1 VSNSYTATPGIV
13 AGALTVNGPITS
25 LSDAGIRI
33 GAAAPFVRLYKRAT
47 PGGGLTYNIGTDD
60 ATTDSAIVAA
70 HGFFSDNSND
80 SPALKRIAPTNSVAV
95 TLLDSTLAQDGTLVT
110 NTGNVAENTTRTK
123 LIPGNTLG
131 ANGSLILEWMLN
143 GQVQGGVATTFR
155 VRIGGTQLF
164 SFSKAA
170 TSTMLLRLLVANANA
185 TNAQRG
191 IAYLGDTV
199 VAFTAFQFT
208 GAFDTTLDQ
217 TVTLTIQSGATTDN
231 WQDWGYKIHAFGGRT
246 SPL

>member
-33 GAAAPFVRLYKRAT
+33 GAAAPFVRLYKNTAAF
-47 PGGGLTYNIGTDD
+47 LSLSYNLGTDD
-60 ATTDSAIVAA
+60 VTRDNTGLGANRIGINDTVNTPATRRA
-70 HGFFSDNSND
+70 N
-80 SPALKRIAPTNSVAV
+80 PAGTFLNTG
-95 TLLDSTLAQDGTLVT
+95 LDETLAQDGSLVT
-110 NTGNVAENTTRTK
+110 NTGNVTENTTRTK
-123 LIPGNTLG
+123 LIPANTLG
-131 ANGSLILEWMLN
+131 ADGSLILEWMLN

-164 SFSKAA
+164 AFSKTA
-170 TSTMLLRLLVANANA
+170 TSTMLLRLAVANANA

-231 WQDWGYKIHAFGGRT
+231 WQDWGYRIHAFGGRT
-246 SPL
+246 APL